1 MYLKLNGLFN
11 TYYYYYCIFYSYFII
26 FIIYYIISYFIF
38 KLFPQIINSLVLI
51 DQRRNVISIEI
62 IINYFSIII
71 IEIDIVS
78 LIKSRKINFRNRFVE
93 INIFI
98 SSNFSLGKK

>member
-1 MYLKLNGLFN
+1 MYLRLNGLFN
-11 TYYYYYCIFYSYFII
+11 TYYYCIFYSYFII

-78 LIKSRKINFRNRFVE
+78 LQLNKRKINFRNRFVE

>member
-1 MYLKLNGLFN
+1 MYLRLNGLFN
-11 TYYYYYCIFYSYFII
+11 TYYYYCIFYSYFII

-51 DQRRNVISIEI
+51 DQRRNIISIEI

-78 LIKSRKINFRNRFVE
+78 LQLNRE
-93 INIFI
+93 
-98 SSNFSLGKK
+98 K

>member
-1 MYLKLNGLFN
+1 MVCLTL
-11 TYYYYYCIFYSYFII
+11 IIIIVYFILI
-26 FIIYYIISYFIF
+26 LLYLLFIISYFIF

-78 LIKSRKINFRNRFVE
+78 LQLNRE
-93 INIFI
+93 
-98 SSNFSLGKK
+98 K

>member
-1 MYLKLNGLFN
+1 MICLTL
-11 TYYYYYCIFYSYFII
+11 IIIVYFILI
-26 FIIYYIISYFIF
+26 LLYLLFIISYFIF
-38 KLFPQIINSLVLI
+38 KLFPQIINSLVQILI

-78 LIKSRKINFRNRFVE
+78 LQLNKRKINFRNRFVE

>member
-1 MYLKLNGLFN
+1 MYLRLNGLFN

-38 KLFPQIINSLVLI
+38 KLFPQIINSLVQILI

-78 LIKSRKINFRNRFVE
+78 LQLNRE
-93 INIFI
+93 
-98 SSNFSLGKK
+98 K